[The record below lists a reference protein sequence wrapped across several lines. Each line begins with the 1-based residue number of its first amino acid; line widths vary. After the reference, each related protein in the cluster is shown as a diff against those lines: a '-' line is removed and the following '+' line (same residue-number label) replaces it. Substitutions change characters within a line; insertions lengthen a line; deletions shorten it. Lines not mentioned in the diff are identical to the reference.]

1 MSFLPLLL
9 VVRFLSALL
18 IGYTFPTFGIDC
30 VRVSDWLAWVASV
43 PITCDYLPSVNLTE
57 LISFTDRI
65 VDELNPEA
73 NFTKQEIMKLICE
86 KV

>member
-1 MSFLPLLL
+1 M
-9 VVRFLSALL
+9 REQALCRGRL
-18 IGYTFPTFGIDC
+18 AIKASY
-30 VRVSDWLAWVASV
+30 VSVAQS
-43 PITCDYLPSVNLTE
+43 DYLSSVNLTK
-57 LISFTDRI
+57 LSSFADRI